1 MAILLGPVL
10 QCLGIQD
17 KRCCASGVVLTDT
30 ATAPALQCASPQ
42 RIRDAPA
49 RRLWVNGWMEN
60 EAEPGNKVIHP
71 VR

>member
-1 MAILLGPVL
+1 MEILLGPV
-10 QCLGIQD
+10 
-17 KRCCASGVVLTDT
+17 
-30 ATAPALQCASPQ
+30 LQCASPQ